1 MTDKVRI
8 DEAGYH
14 GYSMSNNAVAAY
26 ADGEMPLSKWTK
38 QAILDAVAEIDEE
51 KAEWLKPVKLQ
62 TLKDKLLTR
71 TSWHHTSKFYN
82 RTDFYSL
89 DEDTV
94 ESLTEEDVAK
104 WVAKKTKPSQRPEFE
119 INNDTL
125 VKYNGTNK
133 EITLP
138 DEVIVIGKYAFLDD
152 DYKDTGIVSV
162 IGNNVTTI
170 LGSAF
175 RGCKQL
181 KSITFPNCESVGEA
195 AFIWCSSL
203 SDVYIPKVKDIA
215 NDAFNRC
222 TSLKEVSFDRAEY
235 IGDRAFDECASL
247 KSVSLPNAKEI
258 GWLAFAECKALTDID
273 INSNAKVDK
282 YAFGFPSE
290 KDNSENENFSKPIKE
305 RKEMPVMKVKGGYR
319 WGEKGKVYPDRASAE
334 RQGRAIKASQAE
346 REKEERY
353 SKRRIKEAE
362 EYIARVEVYY
372 DTLEPIYADDDM
384 LDVIED
390 EILWDLSL
398 VDYAWGDKGEVHI
411 VVTDNTEVHVM
422 AEIRCDSKSEVRAYE
437 RMVGERSDNSLYD
450 IVERVLKD
458 FGIY

>member
-1 MTDKVRI
+1 MTNKVRI

-119 INNDTL
+119 INNGTL

-152 DYKDTGIVSV
+152 NYNATGIVSV
-162 IGNNVTTI
+162 IGNNVATI
-170 LGSAF
+170 LVSAF

-203 SDVYIPKVKDIA
+203 SDIYIPKVKDIA

-235 IGDRAFDECASL
+235 IGERAFCECSSL

-258 GWLAFAECKALTDID
+258 DWLAFSECKALTDID
-273 INSNAKVDK
+273 INPNAKIDSW
-282 YAFGFPSE
+282 AFRFTPY
-290 KDNSENENFSKPIKE
+290 DDTENENFNKPIKE

-353 SKRRIKEAE
+353 SKRRIKESADL
-362 EYIARVEVYY
+362 RVELVVYNNRLFARTIENGEESISEIQRRY
-372 DTLEPIYADDDM
+372 TNSDDIEWILRHGETDDF
-384 LDVIED
+384 LNVDISDGKVIAYRQGMT
-390 EILWDLSL
+390 S
-398 VDYAWGDKGEVHI
+398 GEQTHI
-411 VVTDNTEVHVM
+411 
-422 AEIRCDSKSEVRAYE
+422 KF
-437 RMVGERSDNSLYD
+437 L
-450 IVERVLKD
+450 
-458 FGIY
+458 